1 MTRCG
6 APVSVG
12 LVRSSVSRNP
22 PPSEGPSAVESPEVR
37 RRTMQAVKSRD
48 TAPEMVVR
56 RLLHARGFRYRLHRR
71 DLPGCP
77 DLVFSRRRKVVFVHG
92 CFWHGH
98 SCARGARMPKAN
110 ADYWTAKIDRNRL
123 RDAKTTARLLSE
135 GWDVLIVWEC
145 EIANAGLSRR
155 LIEFLET
162 KGSGASDR

>member
-1 MTRCG
+1 
-6 APVSVG
+6 
-12 LVRSSVSRNP
+12 
-22 PPSEGPSAVESPEVR
+22 
-37 RRTMQAVKSRD
+37 
-48 TAPEMVVR
+48 
-56 RLLHARGFRYRLHRR
+56 
-71 DLPGCP
+71 
-77 DLVFSRRRKVVFVHG
+77 
-92 CFWHGH
+92 
-98 SCARGARMPKAN
+98 MPKAN